1 VSAVTDLS
9 HKLNFT
15 VVAEG
20 VENKRELDV
29 IRQLECDEVPGFF
42 YCKPMSADDIGPW
55 KQSRNDTPYLHP
67 AVPNK

>member
-1 VSAVTDLS
+1 MSAVTDLS
-9 HKLNFT
+9 RKLTFN

-29 IRQLECDEVPGFF
+29 IRQLECDEVQGFF
-42 YCKPMSADDIGPW
+42 YCKPMPADDIGLW
-55 KQSRNDTPYLHP
+55 LKSRNDTPYLHP